1 MNGSLSA
8 GADASGLAG
17 PEIEVLGLAK
27 TYAGGV
33 EAVRGIDFQVGA
45 GEAFGPGY
53 PVLIAVVIAPA
64 LARTVA
70 PVAGIDYM
78 TYLAVGTAA
87 LVVPLSCMQAGLGVI
102 VDRNSGAQP
111 DLLAAATA
119 TMAAQLAITIIK
131 IPAALLSGSAAQ
143 LNDAAEEVLDVI
155 ASAMVYLGVRF
166 NAERLANV
174 VVVALMAATGCLT
187 LAVAVRR
194 LFVPVTPAVSWYPL
208 TVAAASVPVYAVRSA
223 YERSAGLRGGKVSL
237 VSQSVDSRNHAL
249 AGVAVTTGLISV
261 ILHAAVIDTLIG
273 LALALTI
280 LKSCAGLTRDLI
292 RSLRSGQQPGLSR
305 YSLWAADRLE
315 QVISSST
322 RFGGASSA
330 TPATAALS

>member
-1 MNGSLSA
+1 
-8 GADASGLAG
+8 
-17 PEIEVLGLAK
+17 
-27 TYAGGV
+27 
-33 EAVRGIDFQVGA
+33 
-45 GEAFGPGY
+45 
-53 PVLIAVVIAPA
+53 
-64 LARTVA
+64 
-70 PVAGIDYM
+70 
-78 TYLAVGTAA
+78 
-87 LVVPLSCMQAGLGVI
+87 
-102 VDRNSGAQP
+102 
-111 DLLAAATA
+111 LAA
-119 TMAAQLAITIIK
+119 QIAITGIK
-131 IPAALLSGSAAQ
+131 VPAALISGSAAQ
-143 LNDAAEEVLDVI
+143 LNDAAEELVDVI
-155 ASAMVYLGVRF
+155 ASIAVYLGLRF